1 MEINNLSRILQ
12 LNNAIRKFK
21 IRKIANA
28 SWPIETCLIQ
38 KNRLERGEWEQF
50 TKQNQ
55 DLFYKKHNLAG
66 KWVLCLLRWR
76 ACFEFNDN
84 YWWI

>member
-28 SWPIETCLIQ
+28 S
-38 KNRLERGEWEQF
+38 
-50 TKQNQ
+50 
-55 DLFYKKHNLAG
+55 
-66 KWVLCLLRWR
+66 
-76 ACFEFNDN
+76 
-84 YWWI
+84 